1 MTLTITAAAEKF
13 IRRLLRF
20 DGGPGSGLRLKVS
33 PGGCSG
39 LAAEFSVEPAPGPGE
54 QAVSLN
60 GVTLFL
66 GAESR
71 LLLDGVTIDFADT
84 KLQTGFVFHDPNQVT
99 CGRAPTMLTTL
110 SSDVAAAR

>member
-1 MTLTITAAAEKF
+1 MNLTLTPAATKF
-13 IRRLLRF
+13 IGRLLRF

-39 LAAEFSVEPAPGPGE
+39 LAAEFNVAPAPASGE
-54 QAVSLN
+54 KAFTFD

-66 GAESR
+66 AAESR

-84 KLQTGFVFHDPNQVT
+84 ALQTGFVFHDPKQVA
-99 CGRAPTMLTTL
+99 CGHTPAPLVTL
-110 SSDVAAAR
+110 SVATGD